1 MSISSSRGVIERV
14 FEVQEQRARAYSM
27 LDSSFASS
35 DDEMA
40 QRMTVERVTRE
51 FQKLSQEIR
60 DMESTHDDEVI
71 VGILKGIQK
80 EEAEKLR
87 LTVEIHG
94 LKRSGMLDED
104 GVIGEEHHCQHHDER
119 VSPYEVKA
127 ALAEAYQRLILGEEA
142 GEDGTWTVDARV
154 IGGGWI
160 V

>member
-14 FEVQEQRARAYSM
+14 FEVQERRARAYSM
-27 LDSSFASS
+27 LESSFASS

-71 VGILKGIQK
+71 VGILKDIQK

-94 LKRSGMLDED
+94 LKRSGMLDEE
-104 GVIGEEHHCQHHDER
+104 GVIGEEHHCRHHDER
-119 VSPYEVKA
+119 VSPHEVKA
-127 ALAEAYQRLILGEEA
+127 ALAEAYQLLERSIRSIQEHLEELRYINM
-142 GEDGTWTVDARV
+142 DLSQ
-154 IGGGWI
+154 
-160 V
+160 

>member
-14 FEVQEQRARAYSM
+14 FEVQERRARAYSM
-27 LDSSFASS
+27 LESSFASS

-40 QRMTVERVTRE
+40 QRTTVERVTGE

-94 LKRSGMLDED
+94 LKRSGMLDEE
-104 GVIGEEHHCQHHDER
+104 GVIGQEHHCQHHDDR
-119 VSPYEVKA
+119 VSPHEVKA
-127 ALAEAYQRLILGEEA
+127 ALAEAYLGLEQCTWNIQEHLEELRYINM
-142 GEDGTWTVDARV
+142 DLSQ
-154 IGGGWI
+154 
-160 V
+160 